1 MKIATWNVN
10 SIKVRLPRLLEWL
23 EEARPDVL
31 ALQELKCTEENFP
44 FAAIEGAGYQA
55 AVHGQK
61 TYNGVALLS
70 RHPMSDIRRGLPGN
84 EDDDQSR
91 YIEATV
97 KGVRVCGLYLP
108 NGNPVDSEKFTYKL
122 RWMEHL
128 RDHAR
133 AMLKAEIPFLLGG
146 DFNICP
152 SDADVYDP
160 AAFAEDALCHPQAR
174 HLYRQIIYLGLTDAY
189 RALYPH
195 EHAYSFWDYQR
206 GAWARDHGLRI
217 DHLLLSPWLA
227 DRLEDAGIDKTPRGR
242 ERPSDHTP
250 VWCILADD
258 EKNRA

>member
-23 EEARPDVL
+23 EEAQPDVL

-44 FAAIEGAGYQA
+44 FAQIEAAGYRA

-97 KGVRVCGLYLP
+97 RGVRVCGLYLP

-133 AMLKAEIPFLLGG
+133 AMLKAEIPFLLAG
-146 DFNICP
+146 DFNVCP

-160 AAFAEDALCHPQAR
+160 AVFAEDALCHPQSR
-174 HLYRQIIYLGLTDAY
+174 HLYRQIVYLGLTDAY
-189 RALYPH
+189 RALHPH

-227 DRLEDAGIDKTPRGR
+227 DRLEAADIDKAPRGR

-250 VWCILADD
+250 VWCTLADK
-258 EKNRA
+258 EKQT

>member
-44 FAAIEGAGYQA
+44 FAEIEAAGYQA

-84 EDDDQSR
+84 EEDDQSR
-91 YIEATV
+91 YIEATIQ
-97 KGVRVCGLYLP
+97 GVRVCGLYLP

-152 SDADVYDP
+152 TDKDVYDP
-160 AAFAEDALCHPQAR
+160 AAFADDALCHPKAR
-174 HLYRQIIYLGLTDAY
+174 HLYRQIVYLGLTDAY
-189 RALYPH
+189 RALHP
-195 EHAYSFWDYQR
+195 EDHAYSFWDYQR

-227 DRLEDAGIDKTPRGR
+227 DRLEEAGIDKAPRGR

-250 VWCILADD
+250 VWCVLSDG
-258 EKNRA
+258 EH